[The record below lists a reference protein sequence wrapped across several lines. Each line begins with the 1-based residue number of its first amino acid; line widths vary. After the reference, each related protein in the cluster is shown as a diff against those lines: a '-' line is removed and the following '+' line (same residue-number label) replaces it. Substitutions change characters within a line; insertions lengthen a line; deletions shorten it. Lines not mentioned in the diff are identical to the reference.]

1 MSRSRAHPTGKKKE
15 KEMRYIASMSLMPVA
30 KKFPKF
36 GSNSIEKNSTI
47 LKISL
52 QKTLCKTR
60 RNDPLERY
68 AIITSVASLAL
79 QYDALQEV

>member
-1 MSRSRAHPTGKKKE
+1 
-15 KEMRYIASMSLMPVA
+15 MRYIASMSLMPVA
-30 KKFPKF
+30 KKFSKF
-36 GSNSIEKNSTI
+36 GSNWIEKNSTI
-47 LKISL
+47 LNISL

-68 AIITSVASLAL
+68 VIITSVASLAL